1 MPKFGWDITKTS
13 QKSPFPSTRYIPV
26 IYWVKRHAE
35 RIFNAQNL
43 DLWLKVV

>member
-1 MPKFGWDITKTS
+1 MPKSGTDITKVA
-13 QKSPFPSTRYIPV
+13 QNAPIPSTCYIPV